1 MTTAAASSAVFCW
14 LLTVPDSDA
23 NFVLFG
29 QFKDA
34 KKVWQFLLDRG
45 VLVRDVGI
53 PGYLRVTAGTPEE
66 VDAFLAAMGQL
77 PDGS

>member
-1 MTTAAASSAVFCW
+1 MTG
-14 LLTVPDSDA
+14 LRELGLTVPDSDA

-29 QFKDA
+29 QFRDEKA
-34 KKVWQFLLDRG
+34 VWQFLLDRG

-53 PGYLRVTAGTPEE
+53 PGWLRVTAGTPDET
-66 VDAFLAAMGQL
+66 DAFLRAMGQL